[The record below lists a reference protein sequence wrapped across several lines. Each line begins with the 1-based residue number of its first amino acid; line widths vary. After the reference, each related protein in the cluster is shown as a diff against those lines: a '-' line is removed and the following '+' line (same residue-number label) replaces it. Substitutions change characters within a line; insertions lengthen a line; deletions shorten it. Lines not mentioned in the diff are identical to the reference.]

1 MSQNAIYFQNTF
13 SIVRSRG
20 GHNSCPTLEQA
31 RSAVRALCFN
41 QLLRPLTSNANCDC
55 NDFESTIL
63 ATSDVPIENSEK
75 ESKIIEWIDAPRLP
89 VDHVITPTL
98 KADNIDLEVQGYI
111 YGHILRRFI
120 TCTECLHSMTN
131 DAPKNNLINFKTL
144 QNCKLINP
152 KMNPLLKDLQE
163 FVKDSLYVIGHL
175 PKISEILY
183 QEAEERFNVE
193 FDFCSGKC
201 RESFHTILLAETIKF
216 YIRLHC
222 KRLNDLLR
230 TEWHKNGK

>member
-1 MSQNAIYFQNTF
+1 
-13 SIVRSRG
+13 
-20 GHNSCPTLEQA
+20 
-31 RSAVRALCFN
+31 
-41 QLLRPLTSNANCDC
+41 
-55 NDFESTIL
+55 
-63 ATSDVPIENSEK
+63 
-75 ESKIIEWIDAPRLP
+75 
-89 VDHVITPTL
+89 
-98 KADNIDLEVQGYI
+98 
-111 YGHILRRFI
+111 
-120 TCTECLHSMTN
+120 MTN

-230 TEWHKNGK
+230 REWHKNGKWKSAYKLWVFIIGGCVAESCRSSFDGSTCTFLCFYLPSHPFWIFVLLSLSSLKLRKSSFCILIVSVACGTSFLKFEGGDFCLRVA